1 MELKAVFFDM
11 GGTIQTYST
20 SQEMRINNVPL
31 LRDCLSRGGIHF
43 KFTDEQLADTI
54 SSGISSYHKWNR
66 KSLIE
71 LSPLEV
77 WMKFVLRD
85 NPVSK
90 EVLEPIAEELSYLYE
105 TQFYER
111 KMRPEIPQVLDRIK
125 EMGLKIGCIS
135 NTQSQCQVPDNL
147 KEYGIL
153 EFFDPIVLS
162 SVYGLRK
169 PDASIFYHA
178 AQDHQRHHWC
188 TQVWLSFGCADPS

>member
-77 WMKFVLRD
+77 WMKL
-85 NPVSK
+85 PV
-90 EVLEPIAEELSYLYE
+90 
-105 TQFYER
+105 
-111 KMRPEIPQVLDRIK
+111 
-125 EMGLKIGCIS
+125 
-135 NTQSQCQVPDNL
+135 
-147 KEYGIL
+147 
-153 EFFDPIVLS
+153 
-162 SVYGLRK
+162 
-169 PDASIFYHA
+169 
-178 AQDHQRHHWC
+178 
-188 TQVWLSFGCADPS
+188 